1 MKQQKSGLR
10 ILYVVLVWMLFLLPT
25 VFSYAFVATDPTI
38 SLQQGKAD
46 FKIGGD
52 LQAMTA
58 DGEVALSGK
67 WNSIMA
73 PGSNRNPIP

>member
-46 FKIGGD
+46 FKNRSISENGVR
-52 LQAMTA
+52 LI
-58 DGEVALSGK
+58 GEVEFYY
-67 WNSIMA
+67 
-73 PGSNRNPIP
+73 GSWIESEPDSV